1 VHRKGK
7 YPLYRGSILVRLFL
21 ALLQNPF
28 NSLDLALAGQ
38 GAPSH
43 TNALN
48 KLDAERVKDR
58 NANKIDRLAG

>member
-1 VHRKGK
+1 VHRSGK

-21 ALLQNPF
+21 ALPQNPL
-28 NSLDLALAGQ
+28 NSLNLAFAGQ

-43 TNALN
+43 SNAPC

-58 NANKIDRLAG
+58 NANKTDKLAG